1 MKQELKNK
9 ILLGTLLALVVVATV
24 ILLFNGEDNNVVKD
38 IFKIDNLSAIDR
50 IQFQSQGRV
59 VALSFNGSRWLVNKD
74 FDADD
79 QLVTVL
85 FATLQQVEVKRKVA
99 ASLNDSVAN
108 NLKKVGIKVSLFV
121 GPDIVKEIFIGG
133 NAAKTEAYFMTTDNI
148 PYVMTIPGY
157 RVYAAGVFEL
167 DQNGW
172 RDKRMFNFNWRNFK
186 KLTAQFSD
194 PNRKGFVIEDN
205 GSGFDINNTTGTDTT
220 RLNNYLDA
228 VSLLMAKNFI
238 TPGENQVYDSV
249 LQTRPE
255 IIIEILDLGDNKFNL
270 DLYAPIKG
278 DGQVVGKL
286 NGTEGVLF
294 DRQQVLP
301 LQIGRDYFLIKSP

>member
-1 MKQELKNK
+1 M
-9 ILLGTLLALVVVATV
+9 VATV
-24 ILLFNGEDNNVVKD
+24 ILLFRGKGNQLDKD
-38 IFKIDNLSAIDR
+38 VFKIDNLSAIDR

-59 VALSFNGSRWLVNKD
+59 VELNFNGSRWLVNKD

-99 ASLNDSVAN
+99 ASLSDSIAN
-108 NLKKVGIKVSLFV
+108 SLKRTGTIVSLFV
-121 GPDIVKEIFIGG
+121 GADLEKEMLVGG
-133 NAAKTEAYFMTTDNI
+133 NAGKTEAYFISNDNI
-148 PYVMTIPGY
+148 PYLMVIPGY

-172 RDKRMFNFNWRNFK
+172 RDKRIFNFNWRNFK

-194 PNRKGFVIEDN
+194 PKRKGFVIEDN
-205 GSGFDINNTTGTDTT
+205 GFGFDINNTTGTDTT
-220 RLNNYLDA
+220 RLNDYLDV
-228 VSLLMAKNFI
+228 VSLLMAKNFV
-238 TPGENQVYDSV
+238 TQGENQAYDSV

-255 IIIEILDLGDNKFNL
+255 VTIEILDLGDNKFSL
-270 DLYAPIKG
+270 ELYEPIKG
-278 DGQVVGKL
+278 DGQVAGKL
-286 NGTEGVLF
+286 NGAEGVLF

-301 LQIGRDYFLIKSP
+301 LQRGRDYFLIKRP